1 MMAITRHLKYLLVF
15 VPVSIIGKIA
25 GLDMI
30 FVFISTCLSMIPL
43 AWLIGLSTRRIA
55 SYAGAKAGGFLNAT
69 MSNLPEL
76 MIGLFAVNA
85 GLNSRGLSS
94 MAGSIISNMLLVLGL
109 SILLGGVRQKYQ
121 KFDKNSARSN
131 FTLLVFSMMSFV
143 IPYTLMY
150 TIHTH
155 NGGYPEQRL
164 SAVSLILAA
173 VLLVVYV
180 SGLVFSFV
188 THRSILSDRDATG
201 DPCNTCNDRAGMSL
215 IGAICLLCASAVCA
229 AVESGLLVESVKSI
243 TTGSGLPEIFIG
255 MIIIPILGNVPENVS
270 AIMMAIN
277 DRIDISI
284 EIAIGSSI
292 QIALFVAPVLILAS
306 FFTGNPIIYVY
317 DLFELVA
324 LVIAIGFSIYVFQD
338 GKTNW
343 LEGFALLGCYL
354 ILGVSLFFA

>member
-1 MMAITRHLKYLLVF
+1 M
-15 VPVSIIGKIA
+15 
-25 GLDMI
+25 
-30 FVFISTCLSMIPL
+30 
-43 AWLIGLSTRRIA
+43 
-55 SYAGAKAGGFLNAT
+55 
-69 MSNLPEL
+69 
-76 MIGLFAVNA
+76 
-85 GLNSRGLSS
+85 
-94 MAGSIISNMLLVLGL
+94 
-109 SILLGGVRQKYQ
+109 
-121 KFDKNSARSN
+121 
-131 FTLLVFSMMSFV
+131 
-143 IPYTLMY
+143 
-150 TIHTH
+150 
-155 NGGYPEQRL
+155 
-164 SAVSLILAA
+164 
-173 VLLVVYV
+173 
-180 SGLVFSFV
+180 
-188 THRSILSDRDATG
+188 
-201 DPCNTCNDRAGMSL
+201 
-215 IGAICLLCASAVCA
+215 
-229 AVESGLLVESVKSI
+229 LVESVKSI

-306 FFTGNPIIYVY
+306 FFTGSPIIYVY